1 HRDLHS
7 SPTRRSSDL
16 KAAALRPEAML
27 GPELTPPRRRVV
39 LPTLCGV
46 LQSQLR
52 RLRRVALATH
62 IAATTPR
69 IRRTAMAS
77 LTPAAILVVAA
88 TAISAR
94 QAPRLPRNCATLRPA
109 PHHLPALNAGNI
121 GLTDHANLRASKS
134 PAIEAGRNR
143 CGHVSRQ
150 TGLCIYA
157 PLGASVESCCEYF
170 A

>member
-1 HRDLHS
+1 PETMLG
-7 SPTRRSSDL
+7 L
-16 KAAALRPEAML
+16 KAA
-27 GPELTPPRRRVV
+27 TPRRRVSLTV
-39 LPTLCGV
+39 RQCVAFAPTRHV
-46 LQSQLR
+46 FR
-52 RLRRVALATH
+52 RRRPAH
-62 IAATTPR
+62 IAPAPSR
-69 IRRTAMAS
+69 IRRLPVAS
-77 LTPAAILVVAA
+77 PPPVAILVVAA
-88 TAISAR
+88 TAVPAI
-94 QAPRLPRNCATLRPA
+94 QTLRLPRNCATLPPA

-157 PLGASVESCCEYF
+157 PLGASVESCCEYG